1 MIPKPAAVQTFRN
14 KLTNHTQYTEIVD
27 ATTYKTKAHIKETVQ
42 WYNVQGIQRGAV
54 LGIHIYNEEGAQ
66 SVNGNRW
73 KSGWRK
79 LKGGL

>member
-42 WYNVQGIQRGAV
+42 RYNGARYSARCSWAS
-54 LGIHIYNEEGAQ
+54 IYITKRELRMLMVIDGKVA
-66 SVNGNRW
+66 
-73 KSGWRK
+73 
-79 LKGGL
+79 GGS